1 MKALVRALA
10 RARLGQAV
18 DESQEFSVIA
28 LTAEADIDQLKVQ
41 TVIHVDSAPAET
53 EYDVL
58 AGEQPY
64 AEARQEVTVRLHVL
78 NVGSYGRVFGRIYL
92 WEAGEWVLKAEQ
104 SMEEPSG
111 YGFWVE
117 HTFEM
122 PGHDV
127 AVRCEAGHEASPPV
141 VDRRVEFTV
150 GAGRPPARPLP
161 PSLLALVVGAG
172 LALASAG

>member
-1 MKALVRALA
+1 VPVDA
-10 RARLGQAV
+10 R
-18 DESQEFSVIA
+18 QEFSIVA
-28 LTAEADIDQLKVQ
+28 LTAQGSIDQLKVRT
-41 TVIHVDSAPAET
+41 TVIIDTTPQET

-58 AGEQPY
+58 GGQQPY
-64 AEARQEVTVRLHVL
+64 AIAGRSVTIRLHVV
-78 NVGSYGRVFGRIYL
+78 NVGDYGRIFGRIYI
-92 WEAGEWVLKAEQ
+92 WQQGQWVLVAEE

-127 AVRCEAGHEASPPV
+127 AIRCEAGHESSPPV
-141 VDRRVEFTV
+141 VDQRVEFRI

-161 PSLLALVVGAG
+161 AGLLALVAGAL
-172 LALASAG
+172 LALASTRG